1 MSGAMIRKFL
11 LPALLLVTGITP
23 PLLGEQGQGEHP
35 APHIRLPRD
44 TPVKVRMDY
53 GVSSK
58 AARVDD
64 PVYMKVAEA
73 VAYNGAIV
81 IPAGAPVKGHVAEV
95 TPPGGFGKSGSV
107 VIAAEYVTVGEDRIR
122 LSGSTADHGTAGGAS
137 VTDGVLSV
145 PLGKGK
151 HVNIEAGT
159 LFIAYTDQNY

>member
-1 MSGAMIRKFL
+1 MRVSMSAVFLGLLLLGAAGDR
-11 LPALLLVTGITP
+11 LPA
-23 PLLGEQGQGEHP
+23 QSQAAA
-35 APHIRLPRD
+35 APQIRLPRD
-44 TPVKVRMDY
+44 TPVKVRTDY

-73 VAYNGAIV
+73 VAYKGAVV
-81 IPAGAPVKGHVAEV
+81 IPAGAPVKGHVSEV

-107 VIAAEYVTVGEDRIR
+107 VIAADYVMVGEDRIR
-122 LSGSTADHGTAGGAS
+122 LSGSTADLGKPGGAS

-145 PLGKGK
+145 PLGRGK

-159 LFIAYTDQNY
+159 LFIAYTDRNY